1 MKKVKMLVLLL
12 FAIMCCSCSTSSRLS
27 NNVRKVFDY
36 KNLSFKDR
44 CLQHKTNRAIRK
56 AMMKSDTIYIYGVA
70 FNNWKVLW
78 YHREK
83 YINSCMIF
91 PNKIRWQKPIEADN
105 FSVDSA
111 SIRKYFEITFYRDIE
126 CFEDALDGESVFM
139 IINGKKSG
147 CSVNTECLF
156 SNEFPV
162 GSFPR
167 KLQYDLSKVLFNNNS
182 INKIR

>member
-1 MKKVKMLVLLL
+1 MKE
-12 FAIMCCSCSTSSRLS
+12 
-27 NNVRKVFDY
+27 
-36 KNLSFKDR
+36 
-44 CLQHKTNRAIRK
+44 
-56 AMMKSDTIYIYGVA
+56 SDTLFVYFVA
-70 FNNWKVLW
+70 FNNWEMLW
-78 YHREK
+78 FHKDSLIY
-83 YINSCMIF
+83 SCVIY
-91 PNKIRWQKPIEADN
+91 PTKIQWRKPIEADN

-111 SIRKYFEITFYRDIE
+111 SIRKYFEKTFYRDIE

-156 SNEFPV
+156 SKEFPV

-182 INKIR
+182 K